1 MLILKV
7 CYRHKTFKISEAQ
20 WVEVSGQCLPG
31 MYAVLNLIPDTK
43 KEWGGRKRRRKN
55 GKGGGRIRAYAGK
68 YKQAQVDH
76 NFELI
81 K

>member
-43 KEWGGRKRRRKN
+43 KVWGGRKRRRKN
-55 GKGGGRIRAYAGK
+55 GKGGEKDPCICGEI
-68 YKQAQVDH
+68 
-76 NFELI
+76 
-81 K
+81 